1 MEIYLSTISIEGSIL
16 KGENPLPIFRDREKD
31 KPIQTDG
38 TLNKESMEN
47 MGYEIGMRILP
58 YKLQDRYDR
67 ERKIVE
73 LKTVVIKNDKLKAVF
88 LCEYG
93 GRLYSLTDLET
104 GKEILFKNPVF
115 QLANLSTR
123 NAWFSGGIEW
133 NVSQFGHS
141 LQTCEPLF
149 FAIVHGEEDFLRM
162 YEFERTKRIYY
173 QIDFKLPE
181 GSKNLYAHIK
191 IINDEN
197 YRKPMYWWTNI
208 AVREEKNIRIFSSTE
223 DIVYIYPDSVG
234 STGNSLKK
242 FGASKLPKTP
252 FVDDGSYP
260 LNFPYSSEYFFQTKK
275 ETLSPWEATL
285 YNDGFIFFEMSTN
298 KLRYRKMFC
307 WGNLEGGRKWES
319 FLSKENEGAYV
330 EIQAGITPTQVNGFD
345 IDANSCIEFTQ
356 MFSFINLINQN
367 DINELYDKDYSKARE
382 KIQNIID
389 NNVDKNHLNDLFY
402 KYSKESNLEI
412 NGEILSFGKGWGA
425 LEDKRREKYKLKKS
439 PKSLSFPKS
448 SIDRECLI
456 WLKLLEYGNLDE
468 MEESYLPDSYMLDLK
483 NELENIENKNAIAL
497 IHLGIIYYENF
508 LEEKAFECWIK
519 SLNIKPYALAY
530 RNLSIYYKNKN
541 EYDKSIFYMEK
552 ALYTFENKNKL
563 IDEAFLVEYLELLSY
578 TKNYDKIISIYEK
591 YNKNEKISKFAA
603 KAYLEKKEY
612 KKLENI
618 FNIEQITIREGE
630 NYLLDI
636 YFEYI
641 AKLKSEKE
649 NIEFNGKLVKKVR
662 AEEKAPTN
670 LDFRMVKKINYNY

>member
-67 ERKIVE
+67 ERKIVK

-93 GRLYSLTDLET
+93 GRLYSLSDLET
-104 GKEILFKNPVF
+104 GKELLFKNPVF
-115 QLANLSTR
+115 QLANLSAR
-123 NAWFSGGIEW
+123 NSWFSGGIEW

-173 QIDFKLPE
+173 QIDFRLPE

-197 YRKPMYWWTNI
+197 YKKPMYWWTNI

-234 STGNSLKK
+234 STGNSVKK

-275 ETLSPWEATL
+275 ETLNPWEATL

-389 NNVDKNHLNDLFY
+389 NNVGKNHLDDLFY

-412 NGEILSFGKGWGA
+412 NGELLFFGKGWGA

-448 SIDRECLI
+448 SINKECLI
-456 WLKLLEYGNLDE
+456 WLKLLEYENLDE

-552 ALYTFENKNKL
+552 ALYIFENKNKL

-649 NIEFNGKLVKKVR
+649 NIEFNSELVKKVR
-662 AEEKAPTN
+662 AEEKAPKN
-670 LDFRMVKKINYNY
+670 LDFRMVKR

>member
-93 GRLYSLTDLET
+93 GRLYSLSDLET
-104 GKEILFKNPVF
+104 GKELLFKNPVF
-115 QLANLSTR
+115 QLANLSAR
-123 NAWFSGGIEW
+123 NSWFSGGIEW

-173 QIDFKLPE
+173 QIDFRLPE

-197 YRKPMYWWTNI
+197 YKKPMYWWTNI

-234 STGNSLKK
+234 STGNSVKK

-275 ETLSPWEATL
+275 ETLNPWEATL

-389 NNVDKNHLNDLFY
+389 NNVGKNHLDDLFY

-412 NGEILSFGKGWGA
+412 NGELLFFGKGWGA

-448 SIDRECLI
+448 SINKECLI
-456 WLKLLEYGNLDE
+456 WLKLLEYENLDE

-483 NELENIENKNAIAL
+483 NELENIENKNAITL

-552 ALYTFENKNKL
+552 ALYIFENKNKL

-649 NIEFNGKLVKKVR
+649 NIEFNGELVKKVR

-670 LDFRMVKKINYNY
+670 LDFRMVKK

>member
-173 QIDFKLPE
+173 QIDFRLPE

-197 YRKPMYWWTNI
+197 YKKPMYWWTNI

-234 STGNSLKK
+234 STGNSVKK

-389 NNVDKNHLNDLFY
+389 NNVGKNHLDDLFY

-412 NGEILSFGKGWGA
+412 NGELLFFGKGWGA

-448 SIDRECLI
+448 SINKECLI

-483 NELENIENKNAIAL
+483 NELENIENKNAITL

-552 ALYTFENKNKL
+552 ALYIFENKNKL

-649 NIEFNGKLVKKVR
+649 NIEFNGELVKKVR

-670 LDFRMVKKINYNY
+670 LDFRMVKK

>member
-1 MEIYLSTISIEGSIL
+1 MEIYLSTISIEGSFL
-16 KGENPLPIFRDREKD
+16 KGENPLPIFRDRQKD
-31 KPIQTDG
+31 KPIQSDG
-38 TLNKESMEN
+38 TLNEESIKN
-47 MGYEIGMRILP
+47 IGYEIGMRILP

-67 ERKIVE
+67 NRKIIN
-73 LKTVVIKNDKLKAVF
+73 LKTVVIKNNKLKATF

-93 GRLYSLTDLET
+93 GRLYSLIDLET

-149 FAIVHGEEDFLRM
+149 FAIVHGEEDFLRV

-173 QIDFKLPE
+173 QIDFRLPE

-197 YRKPMYWWTNI
+197 YKKPMYWWTNI

-223 DIVYIYPDSVG
+223 DIIFIYPDSVG
-234 STGNSLKK
+234 STENSIKK
-242 FGASKLPKTP
+242 FGASKLPQTP
-252 FVDDGSYP
+252 FVNDGSYP

-275 ETLSPWEATL
+275 ETISPWEAAV
-285 YNDGFIFFEMSTN
+285 YNDGFIFFERSTN

-307 WGNLEGGRKWES
+307 WGNLEGGRKWEN

-330 EIQAGITPTQVNGFD
+330 EIQSGITPTQVNGFD
-345 IDANSCIEFTQ
+345 IDANGNIEFTQ
-356 MFSFINLINQN
+356 MFSFINLTNQN
-367 DINELYDKDYSKARE
+367 DINQLYGKNYSMARE
-382 KIQNIID
+382 KVQNIID
-389 NNVDKNHLNDLFY
+389 KNVSENHLNDLFD
-402 KYSKESNLEI
+402 KYCEEANLEI
-412 NGEILSFGKGWGA
+412 KGDILSFGKGWGA
-425 LEDKRREKYKLKKS
+425 LENIRREKYKLKES
-439 PKSLSFPKS
+439 PKSLYFPKC
-448 SIDRECLI
+448 SINEECLT
-456 WLKLLEYGNLDE
+456 WLKLLEYGILDE
-468 MEESYLPDSYMLDLK
+468 MEETYLPDSYMLDLK
-483 NELENIENKNAIAL
+483 NELENIKNKNAITL
-497 IHLGIIYYENF
+497 IHLGIIYYESF
-508 LEEKAFECWIK
+508 MEEKAFEYWIK
-519 SLNIKPYALAY
+519 SLDIKPYAITY

-541 EYDKSIFYMEK
+541 EYDKAIFYIEK
-552 ALYTFENKNKL
+552 ALDIFENKNEI
-563 IDEAFLVEYLELLSY
+563 IDEAFLVEYFESLSAI
-578 TKNYDKIISIYEK
+578 KDYDKIIYLYEK
-591 YNKNEKISKFAA
+591 YNKNEKTSTFAA

-649 NIEFNGKLVKKVR
+649 NIEFNNELIKKIR
-662 AEEKAPTN
+662 IEEKAPEN
-670 LDFRMVKKINYNY
+670 LDFRMVKR

>member
-38 TLNKESMEN
+38 TLNKESIEN

-173 QIDFKLPE
+173 QIDFRLPE

-197 YRKPMYWWTNI
+197 YKKPMYWWTNI

-234 STGNSLKK
+234 STGNSVKK

-275 ETLSPWEATL
+275 ETLNPWEATL

-412 NGEILSFGKGWGA
+412 NGKILSFGKGWGA

-448 SIDRECLI
+448 SINKECLI
-456 WLKLLEYGNLDE
+456 WLKLLEYENLDE

-483 NELENIENKNAIAL
+483 NELENIENKNAITL

-552 ALYTFENKNKL
+552 ALYIFENKNKL

-649 NIEFNGKLVKKVR
+649 NIEFNSELVKKVR
-662 AEEKAPTN
+662 AEEKAPKN
-670 LDFRMVKKINYNY
+670 LDFRMVKR

>member
-1 MEIYLSTISIEGSIL
+1 MEIYLSTISIEGSFL
-16 KGENPLPIFRDREKD
+16 KGENPLPIFRDRQKD
-31 KPIQTDG
+31 KPIQSDG
-38 TLNKESMEN
+38 TLNEESMKN
-47 MGYEIGMRILP
+47 IGYEIGMRILP

-67 ERKIVE
+67 NRKIIN
-73 LKTVVIKNDKLKAVF
+73 LKTVVIKNNKLKATF

-93 GRLYSLTDLET
+93 GRLYSLIDLET

-149 FAIVHGEEDFLRM
+149 FAIVHGEEDFLRV

-173 QIDFKLPE
+173 QIDFRLPE

-197 YRKPMYWWTNI
+197 YKKPMYWWTNI

-223 DIVYIYPDSVG
+223 DIIFIYPDSVG
-234 STGNSLKK
+234 STENSIKK
-242 FGASKLPKTP
+242 FGASKLPQTP
-252 FVDDGSYP
+252 FVNDGSYP

-275 ETLSPWEATL
+275 ETISPWEAAV
-285 YNDGFIFFEMSTN
+285 YNDGFIFFERSTN

-307 WGNLEGGRKWES
+307 WGNLEGGRKWEN

-330 EIQAGITPTQVNGFD
+330 EIQSGITPTQVNGFD
-345 IDANSCIEFTQ
+345 IDANGNIEFTQ
-356 MFSFINLINQN
+356 MFSFINLTNQN
-367 DINELYDKDYSKARE
+367 DINQLYGKNYSMARE
-382 KIQNIID
+382 KVQNIID
-389 NNVDKNHLNDLFY
+389 KNVSENHLNDLFD
-402 KYSKESNLEI
+402 KYCEEANLEI
-412 NGEILSFGKGWGA
+412 KGDILSFGKGWGA
-425 LEDKRREKYKLKKS
+425 LENIRREKYKLKES
-439 PKSLSFPKS
+439 PKSLYFPKC
-448 SIDRECLI
+448 SINEECLT
-456 WLKLLEYGNLDE
+456 WLKLLEYGILDE
-468 MEESYLPDSYMLDLK
+468 MEETYLPDSYMLDLK
-483 NELENIENKNAIAL
+483 NELENIKNKNAITL
-497 IHLGIIYYENF
+497 IHLGIIYYESF
-508 LEEKAFECWIK
+508 MEEKAFEYWIK
-519 SLNIKPYALAY
+519 SLDIKPYAITY

-541 EYDKSIFYMEK
+541 EYDKAIFYIEK
-552 ALYTFENKNKL
+552 ALDIFENKNEI
-563 IDEAFLVEYLELLSY
+563 IDEAFLVEYFESLSAI
-578 TKNYDKIISIYEK
+578 KDYDKIIYLYEK
-591 YNKNEKISKFAA
+591 YNKNEKTSTFAA

-649 NIEFNGKLVKKVR
+649 NIEFNNELIKKIR
-662 AEEKAPTN
+662 IEEKAPEN
-670 LDFRMVKKINYNY
+670 LDFRMVKR

>member
-93 GRLYSLTDLET
+93 GRLYSLSDLET
-104 GKEILFKNPVF
+104 GKELLFKNPVF
-115 QLANLSTR
+115 QLANLSAR
-123 NAWFSGGIEW
+123 NSWFSGGIEW

-173 QIDFKLPE
+173 QIDFRLPE

-197 YRKPMYWWTNI
+197 YKKPMYWWTNI

-234 STGNSLKK
+234 STGNSVKK

-275 ETLSPWEATL
+275 ETLNPWEATL

-389 NNVDKNHLNDLFY
+389 NNVGKNHLDDLFY

-412 NGEILSFGKGWGA
+412 NGELLFFGKGWGA

-448 SIDRECLI
+448 SINKECLI
-456 WLKLLEYGNLDE
+456 WLKLLEYENLDE

-483 NELENIENKNAIAL
+483 NELENIENKNAITL

-578 TKNYDKIISIYEK
+578 VKNYDKIISIYEK

-649 NIEFNGKLVKKVR
+649 NIEFNSELVKKVR
-662 AEEKAPTN
+662 AEEKAPKN
-670 LDFRMVKKINYNY
+670 LDFRMVKR

>member
-93 GRLYSLTDLET
+93 GRLYSLSDLET
-104 GKEILFKNPVF
+104 GKELLFKNPVF
-115 QLANLSTR
+115 QLANLSAR
-123 NAWFSGGIEW
+123 NSWFSGGIEW

-173 QIDFKLPE
+173 QIDFRLPE

-197 YRKPMYWWTNI
+197 YKKPMYWWTNI

-234 STGNSLKK
+234 STGNSVKK

-275 ETLSPWEATL
+275 ETLNPWEATL

-412 NGEILSFGKGWGA
+412 NGKILSFGKGWGA

-448 SIDRECLI
+448 SINKECLI
-456 WLKLLEYGNLDE
+456 WLKLLEYENLDE

-483 NELENIENKNAIAL
+483 NELENIENKNAITL

-578 TKNYDKIISIYEK
+578 VKNYDKIISIYEK

-649 NIEFNGKLVKKVR
+649 NIEFNSELVKKVR
-662 AEEKAPTN
+662 AEEKAPKN
-670 LDFRMVKKINYNY
+670 LDFRMVKR

>member
-1 MEIYLSTISIEGSIL
+1 MEIYLSTISIEGSAL
-16 KGENPLPIFRDREKD
+16 KGVNPLPIFRDRQKD

-38 TLNKESMEN
+38 TLNKEGMKN
-47 MGYEIGMRILP
+47 LGYEIGMRILP

-67 ERKIVE
+67 NRKTIQ

-104 GKEILFKNPVF
+104 GKELLFKNPVF
-115 QLANLSTR
+115 QLANLSAR

-149 FAIVHGEEDFLRM
+149 FAIVHGEEDFLRI
-162 YEFERTKRIYY
+162 YEFERTKKIYY
-173 QIDFKLPE
+173 QIDFRLPND
-181 GSKNLYAHIK
+181 SKNLYAHIK

-197 YRKPMYWWTNI
+197 YKKPMYWWTNI
-208 AVREEKNIRIFSSTE
+208 AIREEKNIRIFSSTE
-223 DIVYIYPDSVG
+223 DIIYIYPDSVG
-234 STGNSLKK
+234 STENSIKK

-252 FVDDGSYP
+252 FVDEGSYP

-275 ETLSPWEATL
+275 ETSSPWEAAA
-285 YNDGFIFFEMSTN
+285 YNDGFIFFERSTN

-345 IDANSCIEFTQ
+345 IDANSSVEFTQ
-356 MFSFINLINQN
+356 MFSFVNLINQN

-389 NNVDKNHLNDLFY
+389 NNVDENHLNNLFD

-425 LEDKRREKYKLKKS
+425 LENIRREKYKLKKS
-439 PKSLSFPKS
+439 PKSLSFPNS
-448 SIDRECLI
+448 SIDKECLI

-483 NELENIENKNAIAL
+483 NELESIENKNAITL
-497 IHLGIIYYENF
+497 VHLGIIYYENF
-508 LEEKAFECWIK
+508 LEEKAFDCWIK
-519 SLNIKPYALAY
+519 SLDIKPYAITY

-541 EYDKSIFYMEK
+541 EYDKAVFYMEK
-552 ALYTFENKNKL
+552 ALYILETKNKFV
-563 IDEAFLVEYLELLSY
+563 DEAFLVEYLELLSY
-578 TKNYDKIISIYEK
+578 MKDYDKIISIYEK
-591 YNKNEKISKFAA
+591 YNKNEKTSVFAA
-603 KAYLEKKEY
+603 RAYLEKIEY

-649 NIEFNGKLVKKVR
+649 NIEFNSELVKKVR
-662 AEEKAPTN
+662 IEEKSPKN
-670 LDFRMVKKINYNY
+670 LDFRMVKG

>member
-234 STGNSLKK
+234 STGNSVKK

-412 NGEILSFGKGWGA
+412 NGKILSFGKGWGA

-448 SIDRECLI
+448 SIDSECLI
-456 WLKLLEYGNLDE
+456 WLKLLEYENLDE

-483 NELENIENKNAIAL
+483 NELENTENKNAIAL

-578 TKNYDKIISIYEK
+578 VKNYDKIISIYEK

-649 NIEFNGKLVKKVR
+649 NIEFNGELVKKVR
-662 AEEKAPTN
+662 AEEKAPKN
-670 LDFRMVKKINYNY
+670 LDFRMVKK

>member
-1 MEIYLSTISIEGSIL
+1 MEIYLSSISIEGSIL
-16 KGENPLPIFRDREKD
+16 KGENPLPIFRDRQKD
-31 KPIQTDG
+31 KPIQSDG
-38 TLNKESMEN
+38 TLNKESMKN
-47 MGYEIGMRILP
+47 IGYEIGMRILP

-67 ERKIVE
+67 DRKIIN
-73 LKTVVIKNDKLKAVF
+73 LKTVVIKNDKLKATF

-93 GRLYSLTDLET
+93 GRLYSLIDLET
-104 GKEILFKNPVF
+104 GKELLFKNPVF

-149 FAIVHGEEDFLRM
+149 FAIVHGEEDFLRL

-173 QIDFKLPE
+173 QIDFRLPE
-181 GSKNLYAHIK
+181 NSKNLYAHIK

-197 YRKPMYWWTNI
+197 YKKPMYWWTNI

-223 DIVYIYPDSVG
+223 DIIYIYPDSVG
-234 STGNSLKK
+234 STENSIKK

-252 FVDDGSYP
+252 FVNEGSYP

-275 ETLSPWEATL
+275 ETINPWEAAV
-285 YNDGFIFFEMSTN
+285 YEDGFIFFEMSTG

-345 IDANSCIEFTQ
+345 IDANTNIEFTQ
-356 MFSFINLINQN
+356 MFSFANITNQN
-367 DINELYDKDYSKARE
+367 DIYELYNKDYSKARD
-382 KIQNIID
+382 KVKNIID
-389 NNVDKNHLNDLFY
+389 SNVSKNHLDELFY
-402 KYSKESNLEI
+402 KYSKESNLKI
-412 NGEILSFGKGWGA
+412 NGDILSFGKGWGA
-425 LEDKRREKYKLKKS
+425 LENLRRGKYKLKES
-439 PKSLSFPKS
+439 PKSLYFPKS
-448 SIDRECLI
+448 SIDRECLT
-456 WLKLLEYGNLDE
+456 WLKLLEYGNLNE
-468 MEESYLPDSYMLDLK
+468 MEESYLPDSYSLDFK
-483 NELENIENKNAIAL
+483 NELENIKNKNAITL

-508 LEEKAFECWIK
+508 LEEKAFELWIK
-519 SLNIKPYALAY
+519 SLEIKPYAIAY
-530 RNLSIYYKNKN
+530 RNLSIYYKNKK

-552 ALYTFENKNKL
+552 AIKIFENKNMI

-578 TKNYDKIISIYEK
+578 IKDYDKIIYLYEK
-591 YNKNEKISKFAA
+591 YNKNEKIAVFAA
-603 KAYLEKKEY
+603 RAYFEKKEY
-612 KKLENI
+612 NKLENI

-649 NIEFNGKLVKKVR
+649 NIEFNDELIKKIR
-662 AEEKAPTN
+662 IEEKAPEN
-670 LDFRMVKKINYNY
+670 LDFRMVKR

>member
-1 MEIYLSTISIEGSIL
+1 MEIYLSSISIEGSIL
-16 KGENPLPIFRDREKD
+16 KGENPLPIFRDRQKD
-31 KPIQTDG
+31 KPIQSDG
-38 TLNKESMEN
+38 TLNEESMKN
-47 MGYEIGMRILP
+47 IGYEIGMRILP

-67 ERKIVE
+67 NRKIIN
-73 LKTVVIKNDKLKAVF
+73 LKTVIIKNDKLKATF

-93 GRLYSLTDLET
+93 GRLYSLIDLET
-104 GKEILFKNPVF
+104 GKELLFKNPVF

-149 FAIVHGEEDFLRM
+149 FAIVHGEEDFLRL

-173 QIDFKLPE
+173 QIDFRLPE
-181 GSKNLYAHIK
+181 NSKNLYAHIK

-197 YRKPMYWWTNI
+197 YKKPMYWWTNI

-223 DIVYIYPDSVG
+223 DIIYIYPDSVG
-234 STGNSLKK
+234 STENSIKK

-252 FVDDGSYP
+252 FVNEGSYP

-275 ETLSPWEATL
+275 ETINPWEASV
-285 YNDGFIFFEMSTN
+285 YEDGFIFFEMSTN

-345 IDANSCIEFTQ
+345 INANSNIEFTQ
-356 MFSFINLINQN
+356 MFSFANITNQN
-367 DINELYDKDYSKARE
+367 DIDELYNKDYSKARD
-382 KIQNIID
+382 KVKNIID
-389 NNVDKNHLNDLFY
+389 SNVSKNHLDELFY
-402 KYSKESNLEI
+402 KYSKESNLKI
-412 NGEILSFGKGWGA
+412 NGDILSFGKSWGA
-425 LEDKRREKYKLKKS
+425 LENLRREKYKLKES
-439 PKSLSFPKS
+439 PKSLYFPKS
-448 SIDRECLI
+448 SIDRECLT
-456 WLKLLEYGNLDE
+456 WLKLLEDGNLNE
-468 MEESYLPDSYMLDLK
+468 MEESYLPDSYSLDFK
-483 NELENIENKNAIAL
+483 NELENIKNKNAITL

-508 LEEKAFECWIK
+508 LEEKAFDCWIK
-519 SLNIKPYALAY
+519 SLEIKPYAIAY
-530 RNLSIYYKNKN
+530 RNLSIYYKNKK
-541 EYDKSIFYMEK
+541 EYDKAIFYMEK
-552 ALYTFENKNKL
+552 AIKIFENKNMI

-578 TKNYDKIISIYEK
+578 IKDYDKIIYLYDK
-591 YNKNEKISKFAA
+591 YNKNEKIAVFAA
-603 KAYLEKKEY
+603 RAYFEKKEY
-612 KKLENI
+612 NKLENI

-649 NIEFNGKLVKKVR
+649 NIEFNDELIKKIR
-662 AEEKAPTN
+662 IEEKAPEN
-670 LDFRMVKKINYNY
+670 LDFRMVKR

>member
-93 GRLYSLTDLET
+93 GRLYSLSDLET
-104 GKEILFKNPVF
+104 GKELLFKNPVF
-115 QLANLSTR
+115 QLANLSAR
-123 NAWFSGGIEW
+123 NSWFSGGIEW

-173 QIDFKLPE
+173 QIDFRLPE

-197 YRKPMYWWTNI
+197 YKKPMYWWTNI

-234 STGNSLKK
+234 STGNSVKK

-389 NNVDKNHLNDLFY
+389 NNVGKNHLDDLFY

-412 NGEILSFGKGWGA
+412 NGELLFFGKGWGA

-448 SIDRECLI
+448 SINKECLI
-456 WLKLLEYGNLDE
+456 WLKLLEYENLDE

-483 NELENIENKNAIAL
+483 NELENIENKNAITL

-552 ALYTFENKNKL
+552 ALYTFENKNRL

-578 TKNYDKIISIYEK
+578 VKNYDKIISIYEK

-649 NIEFNGKLVKKVR
+649 NIEFNGELVKKVR

-670 LDFRMVKKINYNY
+670 LDFRMVKK

>member
-38 TLNKESMEN
+38 TLNKESIEN

-67 ERKIVE
+67 ERKIVK

-93 GRLYSLTDLET
+93 GRLYSLSDLET
-104 GKEILFKNPVF
+104 GKELLFKNPVF
-115 QLANLSTR
+115 QLANLSAR
-123 NAWFSGGIEW
+123 NSWFSGGIEW

-173 QIDFKLPE
+173 QIDFRLPE

-197 YRKPMYWWTNI
+197 YKKPMYWWTNI

-234 STGNSLKK
+234 STGNSVKK

-275 ETLSPWEATL
+275 ETLNPWEATL

-389 NNVDKNHLNDLFY
+389 NNVGKNHLDDLFY

-412 NGEILSFGKGWGA
+412 NGELLFFGKGWGA

-448 SIDRECLI
+448 SINKECLI
-456 WLKLLEYGNLDE
+456 WLKLLEYENLDE

-483 NELENIENKNAIAL
+483 NELENIENKNAITL

-649 NIEFNGKLVKKVR
+649 NIEFNSELVKKVR
-662 AEEKAPTN
+662 AEEKAPKN
-670 LDFRMVKKINYNY
+670 LDFRMVKR

>member
-1 MEIYLSTISIEGSIL
+1 MEIYLSTISIEGSTL
-16 KGENPLPIFRDREKD
+16 KGVNPLPIFRDRQKD

-38 TLNKESMEN
+38 TLNKEDMEN
-47 MGYEIGMRILP
+47 LGYEIGMRILP

-67 ERKIVE
+67 NRKTIQ

-104 GKEILFKNPVF
+104 GKELLFKNPVF
-115 QLANLSTR
+115 QLANLSAR

-149 FAIVHGEEDFLRM
+149 FAIVHGEEDFLRI
-162 YEFERTKRIYY
+162 YEFERTKKIYY
-173 QIDFKLPE
+173 QIDFRLPN

-197 YRKPMYWWTNI
+197 YKKPMYWWTNI

-223 DIVYIYPDSVG
+223 DIIYIYPDSVG
-234 STGNSLKK
+234 STENSIKK

-252 FVDDGSYP
+252 FVDEGSYP

-275 ETLSPWEATL
+275 EISNPWEAAA
-285 YNDGFIFFEMSTN
+285 YNDGFIFFERSTN

-345 IDANSCIEFTQ
+345 IDANSSIEFTQ
-356 MFSFINLINQN
+356 MFSFVNLINQN

-389 NNVDKNHLNDLFY
+389 NNVDENHLNDLFD

-425 LEDKRREKYKLKKS
+425 LENIRREKYKLKKS

-448 SIDRECLI
+448 SIDKECLI

-483 NELENIENKNAIAL
+483 NELENIENKNSITL
-497 IHLGIIYYENF
+497 VHLGIIYYENF
-508 LEEKAFECWIK
+508 LEEKAFDCWIK
-519 SLNIKPYALAY
+519 SLDIKPYAITY

-541 EYDKSIFYMEK
+541 EYDKAVLYMEK
-552 ALYTFENKNKL
+552 ALYILENKNKFV
-563 IDEAFLVEYLELLSY
+563 DEAFLVEYLELLSY
-578 TKNYDKIISIYEK
+578 IKDYDKIISIYEK
-591 YNKNEKISKFAA
+591 YNKNEKTSVFAA
-603 KAYLEKKEY
+603 RAYLEKKEY
-612 KKLENI
+612 EKLENI

-649 NIEFNGKLVKKVR
+649 NIEFKSELVKKVR
-662 AEEKAPTN
+662 IEEKAPKN
-670 LDFRMVKKINYNY
+670 LDFRMVKR

>member
-93 GRLYSLTDLET
+93 GRLYSLTNLET
-104 GKEILFKNPVF
+104 GKELLFKNPVF

-197 YRKPMYWWTNI
+197 YKKPMYWWTNI

-234 STGNSLKK
+234 STGNSVKK

-578 TKNYDKIISIYEK
+578 VKNYDKIISIYEK

-649 NIEFNGKLVKKVR
+649 NIEFNGELVKKVR
-662 AEEKAPTN
+662 AEEKAPKN
-670 LDFRMVKKINYNY
+670 LDFRMVKK

>member
-31 KPIQTDG
+31 KSILNDG
-38 TLNKESMEN
+38 TLSEESLKN
-47 MGYEIGMRILP
+47 IGYEIGMRILP

-67 ERKIVE
+67 ERKTIE
-73 LKTVVIKNDKLKAVF
+73 LKTVVIKNDKLKAIF

-104 GKEILFKNPVF
+104 GKELLFKNTVF

-149 FAIVHGEEDFLRM
+149 FAIVHDKEDFLRV

-173 QIDFKLPE
+173 QIDFRLPE
-181 GSKNLYAHIK
+181 NSKNLYAHIK

-197 YRKPMYWWTNI
+197 YKKPMYWWTNI

-223 DIVYIYPDSVG
+223 DIIYIYPDSFG
-234 STGNSLKK
+234 STENSIKK

-252 FVDDGSYP
+252 FVKDGSYP
-260 LNFPYSSEYFFQTKK
+260 LNFQYSSEYFFQTKK
-275 ETLSPWEATL
+275 ETLNPWEAAI
-285 YNDGFIFFEMSTN
+285 YEDGYIFFEISTN

-319 FLSKENEGAYV
+319 FLSKENEGAYI
-330 EIQAGITPTQVNGFD
+330 EIQAGIMPTQVNGFD
-345 IDANSCIEFTQ
+345 IEANSCIQFTQ
-356 MFSFINLINQN
+356 MFSFTNITNQN
-367 DINELYDKDYSKARE
+367 DINEMYDNDYSKARE

-389 NNVDKNHLNDLFY
+389 KNIGENNLNDLFS

-425 LEDKRREKYKLKKS
+425 LENVRREKYKLQKS
-439 PKSLSFPKS
+439 PKSLIFPKC
-448 SIDRECLI
+448 SINRECLI

-468 MEESYLPDSYMLDLK
+468 MEDSYLPDSYMLDFK
-483 NELENIENKNAIAL
+483 NELENIKNKNAITL

-519 SLNIKPYALAY
+519 SLDIKPYALTY
-530 RNLSIYYKNKN
+530 RNLSVYYKNKK
-541 EYDKSIFYMEK
+541 EYDRAIFYMEK
-552 ALYTFENKNKL
+552 AFFIFENKN
-563 IDEAFLVEYLELLSY
+563 IVVDEAFLVEYLELLSFI
-578 TKNYDKIISIYEK
+578 KDYDKIISIYEK
-591 YNKNEKISKFAA
+591 YNKNEKTLRFVA

-649 NIEFNGKLVKKVR
+649 NIEFNSQLVNKVR
-662 AEEKAPTN
+662 IEEKAPEN
-670 LDFRMVKKINYNY
+670 LDFRMVKR